1 MSQNF
6 TYSLFF
12 LHILARLPMVFT
24 TFDIIYFHSLLMSP
38 AMAMNDERSEDCH
51 AIESE
56 YHKGVKHLYEKGY
69 LHKVPKKYMFP
80 ASERPTKS
88 MDDDS
93 NVAKENLQLPII
105 DFTDLIGPNRL
116 QALESLANACEQY
129 GFFQV
134 GNW

>member
-1 MSQNF
+1 
-6 TYSLFF
+6 
-12 LHILARLPMVFT
+12 
-24 TFDIIYFHSLLMSP
+24 MSP
-38 AMAMNDERSEDCH
+38 AMAMNDST
-51 AIESE
+51 IESE

-88 MDDDS
+88 MDDS

-116 QALESLANACEQY
+116 QALQSLANACEEY